1 MASPGA
7 SSGIGMEIARQL
19 AAGGYN
25 LVLVARRM
33 EPMEQ
38 LAEDMQMARL
48 NASEPSVETMLLQC
62 DLSDKSGPDW
72 VYKEVKQGQVNLD
85 LVVSNAGAVT
95 YGDFLSLGAERTEEL
110 LALNVLSHT
119 RLVKNFAQDMVDR
132 KNGGRILLMSSVTA
146 AVPNPGVA
154 VYAASKAYLS
164 SLGQSLHHELAPHG
178 VSVTTA
184 MPGPVRTPF
193 SNDLKRSLCF
203 RLPGYAAPVDK
214 VAKSAI
220 NAAHRGRPIVIY
232 GTANRAWAHLVSPL
246 LPLNLRQVVVRMA
259 WAPVGIRKGVKPEA
273 EAGVTAA
280 EPKEEE
286 GEGDP
291 GLADSDQEPI
301 ISVDDLEKSLTP
313 PGAAA

>member
-110 LALNVLSHT
+110 LALNVLST
-119 RLVKNFAQDMVDR
+119 RD
-132 KNGGRILLMSSVTA
+132 
-146 AVPNPGVA
+146 
-154 VYAASKAYLS
+154 
-164 SLGQSLHHELAPHG
+164 
-178 VSVTTA
+178 
-184 MPGPVRTPF
+184 
-193 SNDLKRSLCF
+193 
-203 RLPGYAAPVDK
+203 
-214 VAKSAI
+214 
-220 NAAHRGRPIVIY
+220 
-232 GTANRAWAHLVSPL
+232 W
-246 LPLNLRQVVVRMA
+246 
-259 WAPVGIRKGVKPEA
+259 
-273 EAGVTAA
+273 
-280 EPKEEE
+280 
-286 GEGDP
+286 
-291 GLADSDQEPI
+291 
-301 ISVDDLEKSLTP
+301 
-313 PGAAA
+313 